1 MIRIEHIDA
10 IARAKKRDVVFV
22 EFHQLGKGK
31 GRKNRHPYDA
41 LVLEWEHLSARRKV
55 IEWLD
60 AKAIR
65 WSPCGNF
72 ADLDYVLSYRGQLYI
87 DLPYDSELPVFQ
99 QLTAFLEKP
108 DGSARIPGVKFLYCT
123 LEQAMMNAFHDE
135 SGFWES
141 WAESF

>member
-1 MIRIEHIDA
+1 MTRIEHIDA
-10 IARAKKRDVVFV
+10 IARKKKRDVIFV
-22 EFHQLGKGK
+22 EFHQLKKGK

>member
-1 MIRIEHIDA
+1 MMRIEHIDA
-10 IARAKKRDVVFV
+10 IARAKKRDVIFV
-22 EFHQLGKGK
+22 EFHQLEKGK
-31 GRKNRHPYDA
+31 RRKNRHPYDA
-41 LVLEWEHLSARRKV
+41 LVLEWEHLPARRKV

-60 AKAIR
+60 AQAIR

-108 DGSARIPGVKFLYCT
+108 DGSTRIPGVKFLYCT
-123 LEQAMMNAFHDE
+123 LEQAMVNAFHDE
-135 SGFWES
+135 PGFWER